1 MNYIYNIHLN
11 FTKMY
16 FDFYEWNDNDEI
28 LHIKKIPIIRTNTN
42 TFKTIISHK
51 IRLDQKELENIEKK
65 TEISNKDYKLNCLI
79 ITDTKNVIALKFD
92 HDGNK
97 VMMSSFSLEDEYNIL
112 HNSNKLKE
120 VTITFKKLQ
129 KNHYFFETR
138 QEIDQKQY
146 LLKTIST
153 LPFDTLRYIYYE
165 CFNKEENDHLT
176 MKKNII
182 NQIEQNNF
190 ILNNQIYNILKPIS
204 TN

>member
-11 FTKMY
+11 FNKMY

-28 LHIKKIPIIRTNTN
+28 LHIKKIPIIRTNTS
-42 TFKTIISHK
+42 TFKAIISHK
-51 IRLDQKELENIEKK
+51 IKLNQKELENIEKK
-65 TEISNKDYKLNCLI
+65 TEISNKVYKLNCLI
-79 ITDTKNVIALKFD
+79 MTDTKNVIALKFD
-92 HDGNK
+92 QHGTK
-97 VMMSSFSLEDEYNIL
+97 TMMSAFNLEDEYSIL

-120 VTITFKKLQ
+120 TVINYKILNR
-129 KNHYFFETR
+129 NHYIFETR
-138 QEIDQKQY
+138 REIDQKEY

-153 LPFDTLRYIYYE
+153 LPFDTLKYIYYE
-165 CFNKEENDHLT
+165 CFNKEENDHQT

-182 NQIEQNNF
+182 RQIEQNNF

>member
-11 FTKMY
+11 FNKMY

-28 LHIKKIPIIRTNTN
+28 IHIKKIPIIRTNTN

-51 IRLDQKELENIEKK
+51 IKLEQKYLENIEKK

-79 ITDTKNVIALKFD
+79 ITDTKNVVALKFD
-92 HDGNK
+92 NCGTK
-97 VMMSSFSLEDEYNIL
+97 IMMSSFNLEDEYNIL

-120 VTITFKKLQ
+120 TDIYFKTIKKS
-129 KNHYFFETR
+129 NYIFETR
-138 QEIDQKQY
+138 QEIDQKEY
-146 LLKTIST
+146 LLKNISI
-153 LPFDTLRYIYYE
+153 LPFDTLKYIYYE
-165 CFNKEENDHLT
+165 CFNKEENDHKI

-182 NQIEQNNF
+182 NLIHQNNF
-190 ILNNQIYNILKPIS
+190 ILNNKIYNILKPIS